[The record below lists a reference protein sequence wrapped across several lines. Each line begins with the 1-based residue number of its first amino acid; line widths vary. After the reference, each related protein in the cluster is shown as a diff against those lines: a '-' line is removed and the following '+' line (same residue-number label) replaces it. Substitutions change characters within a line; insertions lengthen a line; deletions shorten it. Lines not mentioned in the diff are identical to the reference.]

1 MGIVD
6 VRVAMRLFISCQH
19 ERLRTGDRV
28 TALDVSELERTYKIV
43 KVIEWEGINLVTW
56 TRLLNSA
63 NCKINSLVSLR
74 F

>member
-6 VRVAMRLFISCQH
+6 VRVAMRLFICCQH

-43 KVIEWEGINLVTW
+43 KVIEWKEST
-56 TRLLNSA
+56 
-63 NCKINSLVSLR
+63 
-74 F
+74 